1 MLKTFLSALL
11 LSAAMTAAAQQTAY
25 RYWTD
30 NDASTLRQGRA
41 AEGPFSVGA
50 DLGRLSPGVH
60 ALHLQ
65 VSRDGHAWSA
75 PLTRYFCVAAPQ
87 PQPTACRYWFD
98 NDVSTL
104 HNLTG
109 LEPTVSVDLRGLKA
123 GLHALHFQ
131 TVTDGIGPSAVLTRY
146 FYLKDDPADELT
158 LTAWFDA
165 DRSQTQAFTYTGDDI
180 TLTTDQLRRGLHTVT
195 AELRNSQGDLLAADS
210 LEFEVVRYKTIRLT
224 GFATTYCADDDLDF
238 TSVEGLRA
246 YIIAGFNRHSYEV
259 TALRIN
265 DAPAFEGLYIEGEP
279 GDYRVRCSDSYSVY
293 ANLLRGTTE
302 SLLVR
307 PVEEGYVN
315 YVLSPDADTATFV
328 PLTRPTYVEPS
339 TAWLHLPAPADRSR
353 PLRIV
358 YGDEPDAIRSVTSP
372 DAPAAVY
379 TLSGRRLPSP
389 SRGAMPKGVYIV
401 DGKKVV
407 VD

>member
-1 MLKTFLSALL
+1 MLKTFLSTLL

-109 LEPTVSVDLRGLKA
+109 LEPTVSVHLRGLKA

-146 FYLKDDPADELT
+146 FYLKDDPAEELT

-165 DRSQTQAFTYTGDDI
+165 DRSQAQTFTYTGDDAH
-180 TLTTDQLRRGLHTVT
+180 DRPAAPRPPHRHGRAAQQPGRPPRR
-195 AELRNSQGDLLAADS
+195 RLA
-210 LEFEVVRYKTIRLT
+210 
-224 GFATTYCADDDLDF
+224 
-238 TSVEGLRA
+238 
-246 YIIAGFNRHSYEV
+246 
-259 TALRIN
+259 
-265 DAPAFEGLYIEGEP
+265 
-279 GDYRVRCSDSYSVY
+279 RVRSC
-293 ANLLRGTTE
+293 AL
-302 SLLVR
+302 
-307 PVEEGYVN
+307 
-315 YVLSPDADTATFV
+315 
-328 PLTRPTYVEPS
+328 
-339 TAWLHLPAPADRSR
+339 
-353 PLRIV
+353 
-358 YGDEPDAIRSVTSP
+358 
-372 DAPAAVY
+372 
-379 TLSGRRLPSP
+379 
-389 SRGAMPKGVYIV
+389 
-401 DGKKVV
+401 
-407 VD
+407 